1 MDWQK
6 TMSSTYQK
14 PTATLDPAAVSEAK
28 FSRLK
33 WRMLLATMFC
43 YLFFYTGR
51 QTFGFAIPGIQA
63 DLGLSKA
70 TLGAI
75 SGAMLWC
82 YAAGQLINGN
92 LADKFGGRR
101 LMTLGAVLST
111 ILNWCTSFAV
121 GTKSL
126 AFFWSANGL
135 TQAMGWPSGSRV
147 ISNWWGPHERGKS
160 FGFYTFAAGMA
171 SVVAFVTST
180 IVVDTLHLHW
190 QWIFRIPVL
199 LMLFGGITFYLLSRE
214 NPNQAGVKPPA
225 SYTGDAD
232 HVDPSVAQANP
243 GRSLDRYKAVLRN
256 PKIWST
262 GVAIGFQNTAR
273 YGLLIWVPVY
283 FLGKNWAKGGGSI
296 SPVWI
301 SVALPVGMAV
311 GALTN
316 GELSDRVFGSRRDR
330 PIVLFMLLGAV
341 FATTMYL
348 GHLGTAAGIVVLF
361 LTGFFVYGPQSS
373 FWALCP
379 DIAGAR
385 LAGTATGVVDFF
397 SYLFAGAA
405 EPLIGRVMDHT
416 GNTGVIFPI
425 VAASC
430 VLSAL
435 VALTILR

>member
-1 MDWQK
+1 MAN
-6 TMSSTYQK
+6 TFEK
-14 PTATLDPAAVSEAK
+14 PAGTLDPVAVSEAK

-33 WRMLLATMFC
+33 WRMLLAAMFC

-51 QTFGFAIPGIQA
+51 QTFGFAIPGIEE
-63 DLGLSKA
+63 DLGLSKT

-82 YAAGQLINGN
+82 YAAGQMINGN

-101 LMTLGAVLST
+101 LMALGAVLST
-111 ILNWCTSFAV
+111 IFNWFTSFSV
-121 GTKSL
+121 GSKSL
-126 AFFWSANGL
+126 AIFWGANGFS
-135 TQAMGWPSGSRV
+135 QSMGFPSGGRV

-171 SVVAFVTST
+171 SVLAFITST
-180 IVVDTLHLHW
+180 IVVDTLDLDW

-199 LMLFGGITFYLLSRE
+199 LMLVGGITFYLVARE
-214 NPNQAGVKPPA
+214 NPKAAGVTPPP
-225 SYTGDAD
+225 SFTEDAER
-232 HVDPSVAQANP
+232 VEPSAARADT
-243 GRSLDRYKAVLRN
+243 GRSLDRYKAVLGN

-262 GVAIGFQNTAR
+262 GIAIGFQNAAR

-283 FLGKNWAKGGGSI
+283 FLGTDWDKGGSGDSAI

-311 GALTN
+311 GALVN
-316 GELSDRVFGSRRDR
+316 GQLSDRLFGSRRDR
-330 PIVLFMLLGAV
+330 PIILFMALGAV
-341 FATTMYL
+341 FAMTMYL
-348 GHLGTAAGIVVLF
+348 AHLGTVAGMVVLF

-379 DIAGAR
+379 DIAGAKM
-385 LAGTATGVVDFF
+385 AGTATGVVNFF

-405 EPLIGRVMDHT
+405 EPIVGHIMDDT
-416 GNTGVIFPI
+416 GNTGLIFPI
-425 VAASC
+425 VASSC
-430 VLSAL
+430 VASAL
-435 VALTILR
+435 VALTIRR

>member
-1 MDWQK
+1 
-6 TMSSTYQK
+6 
-14 PTATLDPAAVSEAK
+14 
-28 FSRLK
+28 
-33 WRMLLATMFC
+33 
-43 YLFFYTGR
+43 
-51 QTFGFAIPGIQA
+51 
-63 DLGLSKA
+63 
-70 TLGAI
+70 
-75 SGAMLWC
+75 MLWC
-82 YAAGQLINGN
+82 YAAGQMINGN

-126 AFFWSANGL
+126 AFFWGANGL
-135 TQAMGWPSGSRV
+135 AQSMGWPSGSRV

-180 IVVDTLHLHW
+180 IVIDTLHLHW

-199 LMLFGGITFYLLSRE
+199 LMLFGGITFYLVSRE

-225 SYTGDAD
+225 SYTAD
-232 HVDPSVAQANP
+232 LEHVEPSAAQANA

-262 GVAIGFQNTAR
+262 GVAIGFQNAAR

-283 FLGKNWAKGGGSI
+283 FLGKNWAKGDGAI
-296 SPVWI
+296 SPVWV

-316 GELSDRVFGSRRDR
+316 GEMSDRLFGSRRDR
-330 PIVLFMLLGAV
+330 PIVLFMLFGAV

-348 GHLGTAAGIVVLF
+348 GHLGTVAGIVVLF

-379 DIAGAR
+379 DIAGKQM
-385 LAGTATGVVDFF
+385 AGTATGVVDFF
-397 SYLFAGAA
+397 AYLFAGAA
-405 EPLIGRVMDHT
+405 EPLIGRIMDHT
-416 GNTGVIFPI
+416 GNTGLIFPI
-425 VAASC
+425 VATSC

-435 VALTILR
+435 VALTIRR

>member
-1 MDWQK
+1 
-6 TMSSTYQK
+6 MSLK
-14 PTATLDPAAVSEAK
+14 NPPTPAAAVSERT

-33 WRMLLATMFC
+33 WRMLLAAMFC

-51 QTFGFAIPGIQA
+51 QTFGFAIPGIEA
-63 DLGLSKA
+63 DLGLSKT

-75 SGAMLWC
+75 SGLLLWS
-82 YAAGQLINGN
+82 YAAGQMVNGN

-126 AFFWSANGL
+126 GVFWGANGFV
-135 TQAMGWPSGSRV
+135 QAMGWPSGGRV

-160 FGFYTFAAGMA
+160 FGFYTFAAGLS
-171 SVVAFVTST
+171 SVLAFVTST
-180 IVVDTLHLHW
+180 LIVGVFELDW
-190 QWIFRIPVL
+190 QLIFRLPVL
-199 LMLFGGITFYLLSRE
+199 LMLVGGITFFLVARE
-214 NPNQAGVKPPA
+214 SPEQAKITPPA
-225 SYTGDAD
+225 SYTAD
-232 HVDPSVAQANP
+232 VERVDPASEGVDTS
-243 GRSLDRYKAVLRN
+243 RSLARYKSVLRN

-262 GVAIGFQNTAR
+262 GIAIGFQNAAR

-283 FLGKNWAKGGGSI
+283 FLGENWEEGGGSI
-296 SPVWI
+296 NPIWI

-316 GELSDRVFGSRRDR
+316 GQLSDRLFGSRRDR
-330 PIVLFMLLGAV
+330 PIVGFMAAGAV
-341 FATTMYL
+341 AAMTMYL
-348 GHLGTAAGIVVLF
+348 AELGTVAGIVVLF

-379 DIAGAR
+379 DIAGR
-385 LAGTATGVVDFF
+385 LMAGTAVGVVNFF

-405 EPLIGRVMDHT
+405 EPLVGRIIDDT
-416 GNTGVIFPI
+416 GNTSLIFPI
-425 VAASC
+425 VAVCC
-430 VLSAL
+430 VCSAL
-435 VALTILR
+435 AALTIRR

>member
-1 MDWQK
+1 MP
-6 TMSSTYQK
+6 STYQK
-14 PTATLDPAAVSEAK
+14 ATATLDPVAVSEAK
-28 FSRLK
+28 FARLK

-63 DLGLSKA
+63 DLGLSKG

-82 YAAGQLINGN
+82 YAAGQMLNGN
-92 LADKFGGRR
+92 VADKFGGRR
-101 LMTLGAVLST
+101 LMTLGAILST

-126 AFFWSANGL
+126 AFFWCANGFS
-135 TQAMGWPSGSRV
+135 QAMGWPSGSRV

-180 IVVDTLHLHW
+180 IVVDTLRLHW

-214 NPNQAGVKPPA
+214 NPKKAGVKPPA
-225 SYTGDAD
+225 SYTGDVEHAE
-232 HVDPSVAQANP
+232 PSAAGANA
-243 GRSLDRYKAVLRN
+243 GNSLDRYKAVLRN

-262 GVAIGFQNTAR
+262 GVAIGFQNAAR

-283 FLGKNWAKGGGSI
+283 FLGKNWAKGGGAV
-296 SPVWI
+296 SPLWI

-316 GELSDRVFGSRRDR
+316 GEMSDRIFGSRRDR
-330 PIVLFMLLGAV
+330 PIILFMLLGAV
-341 FATTMYL
+341 FAMTMYL
-348 GHLGTAAGIVVLF
+348 GHLGTFAGIVVLF

-379 DIAGAR
+379 DIAGKEM
-385 LAGTATGVVDFF
+385 AGTATGVVDFF

-416 GNTGVIFPI
+416 GNTALVFPI

-435 VALTILR
+435 VALTIRR